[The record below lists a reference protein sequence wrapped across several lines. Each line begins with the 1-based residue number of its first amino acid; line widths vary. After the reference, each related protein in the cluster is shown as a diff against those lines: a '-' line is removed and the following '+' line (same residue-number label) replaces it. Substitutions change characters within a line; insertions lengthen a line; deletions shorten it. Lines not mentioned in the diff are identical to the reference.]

1 MNLTSLISGALAA
14 ALLAV
19 GAHLPPQPEQTDLT
33 VKEVVETMENPTCAA
48 ALSELSLRLLRL
60 TADDATR
67 MVSAL
72 SLSQALTLL
81 AEGAKGE
88 TLAELEGAIGLSV
101 DDLREALPAYLDSLP
116 STEKAAFKSANA
128 IWAEE
133 SGFALNEDYAA
144 RIKAAYDAEINSISF
159 SAPGAADRINSWVS
173 DNTDGMIPS
182 LVNDNTVKNLTM
194 LLVNAI
200 CFDAKWNRPFG
211 NITTKGEFTCDDG
224 SVVEVDYMSGKND
237 GRLIEADG
245 TLGFI
250 KDYADGA
257 YSFVALLPDEGV
269 SLDDYLAEMS
279 GADFV
284 ALVESA
290 ADCPNLRIKMPT
302 YKLDYSITLN
312 DTLKA
317 LGVERAF
324 DGNLAELT
332 GLGSAGGNLYVDTV
346 LQKTHIDV
354 NTEGTRAAAVT
365 GIFVATMAFP
375 PPQYRDVILDRP
387 FVYAII
393 DNATSA
399 PLFLGTVANP
409 LG

>member
-1 MNLTSLISGALAA
+1 MNLTSMISGTLAA

-33 VKEVVETMENPTCAA
+33 VKEVVETMGNPTCAA

-72 SLSQALTLL
+72 SLSKALTLL

-101 DDLREALPAYLDSLP
+101 DDLREALPAYLASLP

-211 NITTKGEFTCDDG
+211 NTTAKGEFTCADG

-284 ALVESA
+284 ALVES
-290 ADCPNLRIKMPT
+290 
-302 YKLDYSITLN
+302 
-312 DTLKA
+312 
-317 LGVERAF
+317 
-324 DGNLAELT
+324 
-332 GLGSAGGNLYVDTV
+332 
-346 LQKTHIDV
+346 
-354 NTEGTRAAAVT
+354 
-365 GIFVATMAFP
+365 
-375 PPQYRDVILDRP
+375 
-387 FVYAII
+387 
-393 DNATSA
+393 
-399 PLFLGTVANP
+399 
-409 LG
+409 